1 MMIRNKQYLT
11 KVELITICLA
21 LYLFYYLHEYLFPD
35 PIFWFRCKWFFPSYF
50 MMIYVR
56 YDERMEELEEKRI
69 TLEESNKPYEMVT
82 IYDWLWVF
90 ILLLSRFLLPEKFFP
105 DILNFFLN

>member
-1 MMIRNKQYLT
+1 
-11 KVELITICLA
+11 
-21 LYLFYYLHEYLFPD
+21 
-35 PIFWFRCKWFFPSYF
+35 

-69 TLEESNKPYEMVT
+69 TLDESNKPYEMVT

-90 ILLLSRFLLPEKFFP
+90 LLLLSRFLLPENFFP